1 MLIKAD
7 EFASAYDV
15 NMRTLYVLKNYD
27 KKNKNYERFKV
38 VNGRL
43 FVDYEAFFKVEN
55 EINLAMDLYYKIIDD
70 FKNEYEMAGYFAKKI
85 GVKQVNLYNVF
96 RNFTFYG
103 NNASHSNKR
112 DLLIKAF
119 KEYLKDLND

>member
-7 EFASAYDV
+7 EFARAYDMSV
-15 NMRTLYVLKNYD
+15 GTLHVLKNYD
-27 KKNKNYERFKV
+27 KKNKNYERFKL

-55 EINLAMDLYYKIIDD
+55 EINLARDLYYKIIDD
-70 FKNEYEMAGYFAKKI
+70 FKNEYQMAGYFAKKL
-85 GVKQVNLYNVF
+85 GVKQGTLYNVF

-112 DLLIKAF
+112 ELLIKAF
-119 KEYLKDLND
+119 KEYLKGVK

>member
-15 NMRTLYVLKNYD
+15 SMRTLYVLKNYD

-55 EINLAMDLYYKIIDD
+55 EINEARDLYCLIMDD
-70 FKNEYEMAGYFAKKI
+70 FKNEWQMAGYFAKKI
-85 GVKQVNLYNVF
+85 GAKQVNLYNMF

-103 NNASHSNKR
+103 NNKSHSKKR
-112 DLLIKAF
+112 DALIKAF
-119 KEYLKDLND
+119 KEYLKDLK

>member
-15 NMRTLYVLKNYD
+15 SMRALYVLKNYD

-43 FVDYEAFFKVEN
+43 FVDYEGFFKVEN
-55 EINLAMDLYYKIIDD
+55 EINLARDLYYKIIDD
-70 FKNEYEMAGYFAKKI
+70 FKNEWQMAGYFAKKI
-85 GVKQVNLYNVF
+85 DAKQVNLYNMF

-103 NNASHSNKR
+103 NNKSHSKKR
-112 DLLIKAF
+112 DALIKAF
-119 KEYLKDLND
+119 REYLRDLK